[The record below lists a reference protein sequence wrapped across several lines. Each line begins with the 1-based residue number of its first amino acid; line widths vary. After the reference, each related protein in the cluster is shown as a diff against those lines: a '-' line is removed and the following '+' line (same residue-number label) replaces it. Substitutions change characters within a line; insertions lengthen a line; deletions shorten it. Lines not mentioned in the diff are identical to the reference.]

1 MLCKIN
7 MNRYGHL
14 EVEPVSEATSRRVRH
29 DYSAANRRSGAYL
42 TNLLNDDEP
51 LIYLQRED
59 DVESFLDF
67 VLGRNAAGMAQ
78 RKELEAGYEI
88 TEQVD
93 NDYVYSLLGL

>member
-59 DVESFLDF
+59 DVESFLD
-67 VLGRNAAGMAQ
+67 MAQ